1 MNMAIENA
9 LELMVKTEST
19 KCANWLN
26 FEHFFSF
33 LQLSKAIT

>member
-1 MNMAIENA
+1 MNMARENA

-19 KCANWLN
+19 KYANWSD
-26 FEHFFSF
+26 FGHSSSF